1 MMKHITLAAMALLGG
16 LSAAAQV
23 NIDSEFTD
31 WTGATPDGWVGTKT
45 NLAASGITPVVEN
58 DDTIAVRLVNTADS
72 HRRFTTQP
80 VSVTSGEAYD
90 ITFWVR
96 GQGDIRTGL
105 FDERPTSSGYAPYNS
120 WVTVNTT
127 TWEQHTQ
134 TVVVANT
141 SAAAEF
147 ILSVVS
153 TAETGVEVDRVT
165 IAIGAVE
172 PPTEAT
178 IAEIQE
184 STAPDGAS
192 PLVGTVV
199 ATQGVVS
206 ALNGTSGFFL
216 QDGTGP
222 WTGIYVFTAPGS
234 LAIGDAITLTAT
246 VAEFNGQ
253 TQLTNITTITT
264 VSSGNAL
271 PTTDISTAAANTEP
285 YESVLVRVTNATC
298 TVQGSFGQFT
308 VNDGSGAVLVDD
320 VIYAHPF
327 NVGTVYNITG
337 VLQYAFNEW
346 RILPRFVADVEIFS
360 SVGEADA
367 ALVRCYPNPATDM
380 LVIENLTPGQGIG
393 LRLMDAQGRIVE
405 STTLTSDR
413 HMVNVTGLPAGLY
426 TVTLRT
432 AAGEQHVRIV
442 VSH

>member
-1 MMKHITLAAMALLGG
+1 MGSKTQFTASDVEQVSDNPHGG
-16 LSAAAQV
+16 SY
-23 NIDSEFTD
+23 
-31 WTGATPDGWVGTKT
+31 
-45 NLAASGITPVVEN
+45 
-58 DDTIAVRLVNTADS
+58 AVRLINVNVT
-72 HRRFTTQP
+72 HKRFTTQN
-80 VSVTSGEAYD
+80 VAVTEGTVYD
-90 ITFWVR
+90 LSFWVR
-96 GQGDIRTGL
+96 GTGEIRAGIYDGLSDAGSSYVYQPYFTSTGDTW
-105 FDERPTSSGYAPYNS
+105 TQ
-120 WVTVNTT
+120 VTQQVTCPPG
-127 TWEQHTQ
+127 
-134 TVVVANT
+134 AT
-141 SAAAEF
+141 SAQF
-147 ILSVVS
+147 ILSVRNTSGTEHIV
-153 TAETGVEVDRVT
+153 VDDVVIT
-165 IAIGAVE
+165 IGGTVE
-172 PPTEAT
+172 PPVEAT

-199 ATQGVVS
+199 ATQGTVS

-253 TQLTNITTITT
+253 TQLTNITTIAT

-271 PTTDISTAAANTEP
+271 PTTDISTADANTEP
-285 YESVLVRVTNATC
+285 YESVLVRVINATC
-298 TVQGSFGQFT
+298 TAQGSFGQFT

-346 RILPRFVADVEIFS
+346 RILPRFVADVELFN
-360 SVGEADA
+360 SVAEAGA

-413 HMVNVTGLPAGLY
+413 HMMNVTGLPAGLY
-426 TVTLRT
+426 TVALRT
-432 AAGEQHVRIV
+432 AAGEQHARIV